1 MAIQL
6 TIGTSKKVKCGDF
19 GSVGADCSITV
30 ELEATTATTAEEIQ
44 LQIAHHYRT
53 ITDAIYRQLQALEA
67 RPLEPPA
74 KTNGTATPKPNGK
87 ATTKTTTTP
96 TPASQPP
103 PATAPAPT
111 AKPNGTTTAPAARE
125 RPVPPQ
131 PAAQRNALETELTRQ
146 FLPEPATDPDDEYD
160 PLRND
165 DLGDED
171 DLDDT
176 PRRGIELL
184 GWARR
189 QPGDAK
195 QELAQIGLHKG
206 FPRLIK
212 DWSPG
217 MVEQALK
224 IYRRTSR
231 D

>member
-1 MAIQL
+1 MITVTL
-6 TIGTSKKVKCGDF
+6 GTSKKVKCGDF
-19 GSVGADCSITV
+19 GSVGADCSLTV
-30 ELEATTATTAEEIQ
+30 ELEATTATTGEEIQ
-44 LQIAHHYRT
+44 LQIAHHYHA
-53 ITDAIYRQLQALEA
+53 ITDAIYRQLATLEA
-67 RPLEPPA
+67 RPLVPAAPP
-74 KTNGTATPKPNGK
+74 KTNGTA
-87 ATTKTTTTP
+87 
-96 TPASQPP
+96 PAP
-103 PATAPAPT
+103 PAPPAPAKPAPKT
-111 AKPNGTTTAPAARE
+111 SAPPAKPNGTTAASPAPQ

-131 PAAQRNALETELTRQ
+131 PAEQRTALDAELARQ
-146 FLPEPATDPDDEYD
+146 FDAAPADDQEEDDE
-160 PLRND
+160 
-165 DLGDED
+165 DLAED
-171 DLDDT
+171 DDT

-189 QPGDAK
+189 QSGDAK